1 MTWINLDRDT
11 ALYAQQ
17 MVKDDH
23 VEKDVLERLV
33 TKALGVLQEQGVYAL
48 ILFLHSRSNQEEKNA
63 ARAILN
69 GLYRLLKDENR
80 SLPPF
85 ANKDVPRK
93 DAGTNYALNFYA
105 NHVANDL
112 STLLLVRDV
121 YEQCLTYARY
131 HAKAVK
137 SNETA
142 RAT

>member
-1 MTWINLDRDT
+1 MTWINLDRD
-11 ALYAQQ
+11 AARYAQQ
-17 MVKDDH
+17 IVKH
-23 VEKDVLERLV
+23 ANNKEVLERLV

-48 ILFLHSRSNQEEKNA
+48 ILFLHSRSNKEEKKA

-69 GLYRLLKDENR
+69 ELYRLLKDENR

-85 ANKDVPRK
+85 ADKNVPVDGTSAD
-93 DAGTNYALNFYA
+93 DALEFYA
-105 NHVANDL
+105 DHVANDL

-137 SNETA
+137 
-142 RAT
+142 

>member
-1 MTWINLDRDT
+1 MTWINLDRDA

-48 ILFLHSRSNQEEKNA
+48 ILFLHSRSNQEEKKA

-69 GLYRLLKDENR
+69 GLYRLLKDEDR

-85 ANKDVPRK
+85 ADKNVPVDGTSAD
-93 DAGTNYALNFYA
+93 DALEFYA
-105 NHVANDL
+105 DYVANDL

-137 SNETA
+137 
-142 RAT
+142 